1 MFQHLLLLVLVDVEE
16 VSWVQ
21 PGDREKVVLTLFG
34 EFLVKTAEMYP
45 EGIFPGD
52 IIHA

>member
-1 MFQHLLLLVLVDVEE
+1 MFQHLLLLVLVDVKE
-16 VSWVQ
+16 VSWVE

-34 EFLVKTAEMYP
+34 ELLLESAEMYP

>member
-16 VSWVQ
+16 VSWVE
-21 PGDREKVVLTLFG
+21 PGDREEVILTLFG
-34 EFLVKTAEMYP
+34 EFFLKTSEMYP

-52 IIHA
+52 VIHT